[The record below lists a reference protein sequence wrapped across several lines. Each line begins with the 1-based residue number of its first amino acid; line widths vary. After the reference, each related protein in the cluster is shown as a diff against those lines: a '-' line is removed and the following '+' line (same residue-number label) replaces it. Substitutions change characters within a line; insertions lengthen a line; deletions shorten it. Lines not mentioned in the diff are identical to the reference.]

1 MWTIRSY
8 LQILKAHSSRE
19 LLTLPRQEPLQLP
32 SCLSVYHECFMLYWE
47 EFLHFAVVVILLSSI
62 IFFSHGLFINSQLW
76 GRKREVLSVT
86 VLSQGA
92 LTRVRCRSCVP
103 FQECRS
109 SQHAQTT
116 CVWQK
121 DRLTIWY
128 NHLSYNHLPAN
139 DLKDTVAAECYKMST
154 FRIYNGL

>member
-109 SQHAQTT
+109 SCT
-116 CVWQK
+116 
-121 DRLTIWY
+121 
-128 NHLSYNHLPAN
+128 NHLCLTEGQTNNFVQPSKLQP
-139 DLKDTVAAECYKMST
+139 ST
-154 FRIYNGL
+154 SWWFEEHSCCRML